1 MEFVGLLVKKLELTN
16 GTGAHGE
23 WRMATYLLETIE
35 SFPKQM
41 VVKVFD
47 GLSGRIALFDALIG
61 KNVTVYFD
69 INAKEGKDNRF
80 YNDITAFG
88 IKSNE
93 PEQPKNE

>member
-1 MEFVGLLVKKLELTN
+1 MEFVGLLVKKLEFTN
-16 GTGAHGE
+16 GTNAHGE

-35 SFPKQM
+35 SFPKHM

-69 INAKEGKDNRF
+69 INAKENNNRY
-80 YNDITAFG
+80 YNEITAFG

-93 PEQPKNE
+93 PEPQKNE

>member
-1 MEFVGLLVKKLELTN
+1 MEFVGLLVKKLEFTN

-35 SFPKQM
+35 SFPKHM

-69 INAKEGKDNRF
+69 INAKESNNRY
-80 YNDITAFG
+80 YNEIQAFG

-93 PEQPKNE
+93 PEPPKNE

>member
-1 MEFVGLLVKKLELTN
+1 MEFVGLLVKKLEFTN
-16 GTGAHGE
+16 GTNAHGE

-35 SFPKQM
+35 SFPKHM

-69 INAKEGKDNRF
+69 INAKENNNRY
-80 YNDITAFG
+80 YNEITAFG

-93 PEQPKNE
+93 PEPPKNE

>member
-1 MEFVGLLVKKLELTN
+1 MEFVGLLAKKLEFTT
-16 GTGAHGE
+16 GIGAHGE

-35 SFPKQM
+35 SFPKHM

-47 GLSGRIALFDALIG
+47 GLSGRIAMFDALIG

-69 INAKEGKDNRF
+69 INAKENNNRY
-80 YNDITAFG
+80 YNEITAFG

-93 PEQPKNE
+93 PEPPKNE

>member
-1 MEFVGLLVKKLELTN
+1 MEFVGKLVKKLELTN

-35 SFPKQM
+35 SFPKHM

-69 INAKEGKDNRF
+69 INARENNNRY
-80 YNDITAFG
+80 YNEITAFG

-93 PEQPKNE
+93 PEPPKNE

>member
-1 MEFVGLLVKKLELTN
+1 MEFVGLLVKKLEFTN

-35 SFPKQM
+35 SFPKHM

-69 INAKEGKDNRF
+69 INAKESNNRY
-80 YNDITAFG
+80 YNEIKALG

-93 PEQPKNE
+93 PEPPKNE

>member
-1 MEFVGLLVKKLELTN
+1 MEFVGLLVKKLESTN

-35 SFPKQM
+35 SFPKHM

-47 GLSGRIALFDALIG
+47 GLSGRIAMFDALIG

-69 INAKEGKDNRF
+69 INARESNNRY
-80 YNDITAFG
+80 YNEITAFG

-93 PEQPKNE
+93 PEPPKNE